1 MAQSIN
7 EVILIKT
14 QSNHQIVIETKVQL
28 LSLSSNFEKDLIL
41 IHT

>member
-7 EVILIKT
+7 EAILIKT
-14 QSNHQIVIETKVQL
+14 QSNHQIVIETKVQA
-28 LSLSSNFEKDLIL
+28 LSLSNNFEKDLIL